1 MITARLLPLIASIPS
16 PGTDRI
22 QLGPLTFRFYGLMI
36 ALGVLAAV
44 EISRRRWA
52 ARGGHPDD
60 IIEVA
65 KWAVP
70 AGLIGTRIYHV
81 ATDWKSYR
89 GDWGRAFEI
98 WNGGLGIPGGL
109 ALGVLV
115 GAIYVKR
122 QGWDVGKMI
131 DAAIPSIPV
140 AQAIGRLGNWFNQEI
155 YGRPTDVPWA
165 LEIDEVHRTTEFKDF
180 TTFHPVFLYEA
191 LWNLGLAW
199 FLIKIDA
206 RKVLKKGQ
214 ILPLWIVGYGVGRF
228 IVEGM
233 RTDAASLV
241 LGIRINHWISAAAV
255 LFGGL
260 WFWALGRRNVGVED
274 PHDLDELELGVG
286 DDADDSLDLDD
297 NFGAGE
303 NDAGSTSDAQHAA
316 DTELVDDEN

>member
-1 MITARLLPLIASIPS
+1 MITAKLLPLVASIPS
-16 PGTDRI
+16 PGSDRI
-22 QLGPLTFRFYGLMI
+22 EVGPLTFRFYGLMI

-44 EISRRRWA
+44 EISRRRWEA
-52 ARGGHPDD
+52 KGGDPDD
-60 IIEVA
+60 IIELA

-109 ALGVLV
+109 AAGVLV
-115 GAIYVKR
+115 GWLFAR
-122 QGWDVGKMI
+122 HQGWDVPKLI
-131 DAAIPSIPV
+131 DAVIPSIPV
-140 AQAIGRLGNWFNQEI
+140 AQAIGRVGNWFNQEI

-165 LEIDEVHRTTEFKDF
+165 LEIDEVHRRPGLEEFA
-180 TTFHPVFLYEA
+180 TFHPVFLYEA

-199 FLIKIDA
+199 FLIRLDAKKIL
-206 RKVLKKGQ
+206 RTGQ

-241 LGIRINHWISAAAV
+241 FGIRINHWISGLAV
-255 LFGGL
+255 LLGGL
-260 WFWALGRRNVGVED
+260 WFFWLGRQPEGVED
-274 PHDLDELELGVG
+274 PHDLDELEL
-286 DDADDSLDLDD
+286 DLTDEPTDEDLSDEDADEASP
-297 NFGAGE
+297 A
-303 NDAGSTSDAQHAA
+303 S
-316 DTELVDDEN
+316 